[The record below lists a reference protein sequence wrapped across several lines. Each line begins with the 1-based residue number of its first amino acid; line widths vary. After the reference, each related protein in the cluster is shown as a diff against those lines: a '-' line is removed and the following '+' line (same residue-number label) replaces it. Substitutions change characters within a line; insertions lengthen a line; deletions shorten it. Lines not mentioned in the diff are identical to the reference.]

1 MKIEGRTFVVSGGS
15 SGLGLAAVKDL
26 LEAKAFVSIIDIATP
41 KNLSLSP
48 RLLQIQVDITDL
60 KALNDAVERTVAWT
74 KKTGARL
81 GGVIN
86 CAGIG
91 IPSLITG
98 KNATALFD
106 KTIAVNIAGTF
117 HLSRLLVKHLI
128 DPASPA
134 ASDGVI
140 IMLSSTV
147 AYEGH
152 VGQVAYAGSKGAIRA
167 MTLPMAREL
176 ARYGI
181 RVVSIAPGLFTTAMT
196 EQFQGEMRDFL
207 INEGTLHPKR
217 FGAPEEFA
225 RTVRWILGCDYVNGE
240 TVKLTG
246 GTRVPVKL

>member
-1 MKIEGRTFVVSGGS
+1 
-15 SGLGLAAVKDL
+15 
-26 LEAKAFVSIIDIATP
+26 
-41 KNLSLSP
+41 
-48 RLLQIQVDITDL
+48 
-60 KALNDAVERTVAWT
+60 
-74 KKTGARL
+74 
-81 GGVIN
+81 
-86 CAGIG
+86 
-91 IPSLITG
+91 
-98 KNATALFD
+98 
-106 KTIAVNIAGTF
+106 
-117 HLSRLLVKHLI
+117 
-128 DPASPA
+128 
-134 ASDGVI
+134 
-140 IMLSSTV
+140 MLPSTV

-207 INEGTLHPKR
+207 IHEGTLYPKR

-225 RTVRWILGCDYVNGE
+225 RTVRWILECDYVNGE